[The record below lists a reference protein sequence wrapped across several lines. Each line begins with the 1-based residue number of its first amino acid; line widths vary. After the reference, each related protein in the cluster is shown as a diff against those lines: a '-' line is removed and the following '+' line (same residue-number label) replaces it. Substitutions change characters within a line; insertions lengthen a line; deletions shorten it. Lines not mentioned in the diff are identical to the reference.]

1 MAKSIAC
8 SKDVFSACSIDGM
21 GVEGLIGRDVRGVV
35 RGEVEG
41 AEYDMASWASDTD
54 CIEEEIE

>member
-1 MAKSIAC
+1 
-8 SKDVFSACSIDGM
+8 M

-41 AEYDMASWASDTD
+41 AEYDMASSWASDTD